1 MLLNVDYKF
10 LPNYTY
16 KVAQLL
22 SEYNSYYDLCKK
34 LIKRSKNWT
43 KISDRNGR
51 ETSNI
56 YLVNISYSHQSLR
69 EKCPNT
75 EFFLIRIFLY
85 SHWIQE
91 NTPYLDPFHAVNR
104 TSILTSILTSSVDL
118 SMKHK
123 QDLALNLMSRGHSYQ
138 KVRFSFYPSISPLMF
153 HINHTDFFLSSR
165 QCMCPK
171 IFKTHLLSFWPSYA
185 TIITVSLQSLQQPC
199 CK

>member
-171 IFKTHLLSFWPSYA
+171 IFKTHLLSFWPSCA
-185 TIITVSLQSLQQPC
+185 TIMIVSLQSLQQPC

>member
-1 MLLNVDYKF
+1 MVLFLNVYWWCFCYSTCFLTFYAEIIVLRVEVPKRYLFSYVCFPIFSDYLIEKTNQRSV
-10 LPNYTY
+10 NYT
-16 KVAQLL
+16 
-22 SEYNSYYDLCKK
+22 
-34 LIKRSKNWT
+34 
-43 KISDRNGR
+43 
-51 ETSNI
+51 
-56 YLVNISYSHQSLR
+56 LR

-75 EFFLIRIFLY
+75 EFFLVRIFLY
-85 SHWIQE
+85 WHWIQE

-123 QDLALNLMSRGHSYQ
+123 QDLALNLMSRGHSCQ
-138 KVRFSFYPSISPLMF
+138 KLRFIFYPSISPLMF

-185 TIITVSLQSLQQPC
+185 TIVIVSLQSLQQPC

>member
-1 MLLNVDYKF
+1 MLLNVDDKF

-22 SEYNSYYDLCKK
+22 SEYSSYYDLCKK
-34 LIKRSKNWT
+34 SIKRSKNWT
-43 KISDRNGR
+43 KISDRNGH

-56 YLVNISYSHQSLR
+56 CLVNISYSDQSLR

-75 EFFLIRIFLY
+75 EFFLVRIFLY
-85 SHWIQE
+85 SHWIQK

-123 QDLALNLMSRGHSYQ
+123 QDLALNLMSRGYSYQ
-138 KVRFSFYPSISPLMF
+138 KLWFIFYPSISPLMF

-171 IFKTHLLSFWPSYA
+171 IFKTHRLSFWPSYA
-185 TIITVSLQSLQQPC
+185 TIIIVSLQSLQQPC